1 ATSFFLPN
9 PVLSHDWMPR
19 RAPAKPRPR
28 LEPAACGSRGFDNGT
43 LLLQVPFPTNNTST
57 NTVRNER
64 ASSPLLGGKNTS
76 LLCWPSAR
84 SYMYPVCVLS
94 QNGSSANNSA
104 RGFGARIGAQNKPLP
119 RAGFGSETSGAK
131 D

>member
-1 ATSFFLPN
+1 MEPSSFKS
-9 PVLSHDWMPR
+9 LSQPTTL
-19 RAPAKPRPR
+19 R
-28 LEPAACGSRGFDNGT
+28 LI
-43 LLLQVPFPTNNTST
+43 Q
-57 NTVRNER
+57 
-64 ASSPLLGGKNTS
+64 
-76 LLCWPSAR
+76 

-131 D
+131 DQGTHAIVSATSRPSCVEL